1 MPSTCEINVTYK
13 VEYFDLES
21 KPIDGEEYAEY
32 SLENS
37 EITVKA
43 KKIGSFIARVTGS
56 LDPEYQIE
64 D

>member
-32 SLENS
+32 SLE
-37 EITVKA
+37 IQK
-43 KKIGSFIARVTGS
+43 
-56 LDPEYQIE
+56 
-64 D
+64 